1 MWTQDYVGN
10 GNSPS
15 WISGEFAKTEDKSMT
30 AMNAMTIAILLRP
43 EEAGRILGFSRSKIY
58 GMLAAGELPSIRAG
72 KSIRIPRVAL
82 ERWVELNTTGGEIR
96 QSA

>member
-1 MWTQDYVGN
+1 
-10 GNSPS
+10 
-15 WISGEFAKTEDKSMT
+15 
-30 AMNAMTIAILLRP
+30 
-43 EEAGRILGFSRSKIY
+43 
-58 GMLAAGELPSIRAG
+58 MLAAGELPSIRAG